1 MSTQFVLMRDNYS
14 SQLSGIEE
22 EFSHERES
30 ILKRNADEI
39 ARLFDLHKKTEEYY
53 AWRRNEEETD

>member
-1 MSTQFVLMRDNYS
+1 MRDNYS
-14 SQLSGIEE
+14 SQLRGIEE